1 MGIPTSG
8 GPGYYA
14 RPDRDRA
21 PARLVPAP
29 VPPSPSVGQSQ
40 TATAAIWP
48 LHSYLELGAL
58 PTAPGCAR
66 SHARLLVAEWGQ
78 AGLADTVELVVSE
91 LVTNGVR
98 ASVRVTGSWFE
109 GRWAAGV
116 PPVRV
121 WLQSD
126 NQKVLIKVWD
136 GNDRMPEPRV
146 PDYESE
152 GGRGLA
158 VIEALC
164 RDWGAFRPEQS
175 TGKVIWAVALE

>member
-1 MGIPTSG
+1 
-8 GPGYYA
+8 
-14 RPDRDRA
+14 
-21 PARLVPAP
+21 
-29 VPPSPSVGQSQ
+29 
-40 TATAAIWP
+40 
-48 LHSYLELGAL
+48 
-58 PTAPGCAR
+58 
-66 SHARLLVAEWGQ
+66 LLIAEWGL

-98 ASVRVTGSWFE
+98 ASVCVTGSRFE
-109 GRWAAGV
+109 GKWAAGV

-126 NQKVLIKVWD
+126 YRKFLIKVWD

-158 VIEALC
+158 VIEGLC
-164 RDWGAFRPEQS
+164 TDWGAFRPEQS
-175 TGKVIWAVALE
+175 TGKVIWAVALK